1 MLRGTNEDEQ
11 GRGGHGRDSG
21 VPWRPS
27 RAVVEAGRDAVTPH
41 GQAGSQLSCDPS
53 LVGSIG
59 TFVLAG
65 RLGGNVEP

>member
-1 MLRGTNEDEQ
+1 MNEDQQ

-21 VPWRPS
+21 AHWRPS
-27 RAVVEAGRDAVTPH
+27 RVVEAERDAVPPH
-41 GQAGSQLSCDPS
+41 RQADSQVSYGPS

-59 TFVLAG
+59 TFVLAD